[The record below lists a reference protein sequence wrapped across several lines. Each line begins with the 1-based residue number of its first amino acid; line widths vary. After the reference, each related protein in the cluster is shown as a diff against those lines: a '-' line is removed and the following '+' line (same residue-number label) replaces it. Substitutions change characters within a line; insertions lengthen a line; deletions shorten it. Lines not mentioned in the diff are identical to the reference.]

1 MSDPGEGKP
10 TSGEPKKEKPEGGE
24 PKAETPTEEKP
35 KRELTE
41 EEKRKQ
47 LEERRKELEETRKRL
62 VKEAEDFETSQNYS
76 EAIRVYTQLS
86 RISEE
91 LGEKD
96 RVRIF
101 EDKTKELRKKETA
114 TIKAA
119 EIEKRREELESNRDQ
134 LMENAEMDVNQG
146 KFDSAIA
153 KFKEIAKISQELGET
168 EVADDYTARA
178 KEMTEK
184 KAELIR
190 RFDFE
195 QKVKQL
201 EVQRRDILRKAE
213 ESVAKEDYLSASEF
227 YEQASAMSSVMA
239 QEERAEIFLE
249 RSKEMREIYEDIRRR
264 EEEERAR
271 AEMERLRIDLE
282 DKRAKSLT
290 LAESALEKGKFSKAA
305 RAYEDAAKFSLD
317 LGEKQVATGFTAQ
330 ARDIR
335 EKEPEL
341 RKEFREEKRRVKIRR
356 KRGMLLKK
364 ADSFLEREEYLEA
377 SGIFLRCAEL
387 SKDAGETDRAKEFT
401 VRADEC
407 RTKEKEKRDEL
418 LDRVAKAL
426 RAVITLR
433 LMEPEIA
440 SEVFSWEELTTVVK
454 VWDIGSCTITFKE
467 GEATITRGEAAKS
480 DMVIEGTSENLMK
493 FASGRFNH
501 ATWAKYMGK
510 IRTHGGK
517 KDTEKIEKILK
528 LPPLERDIE
537 KVYNYTALLVGI
549 CALGLVLFVFI
560 LLNPFRTI
568 GLFDFIK
575 NFMNLIRAG
584 TTLTNIQTLMIWNS
598 LSEDAKNAF
607 ILANFVLKN
616 DLTSLL
622 YSVVNLLSGPVV
634 LLLIY
639 LPGAILAL
647 ILIPYYG
654 IRRVRFEGVKKKKTK
669 ERKRIVRRAIVSH
682 AEKAYKSGR
691 FTEASRLWQKAAL
704 ISVELA
710 DEDRAAE
717 YAVRAHA
724 LKGKTAELKK
734 KLKIEHRK
742 ELEDKMRKEMASR
755 RSTLETERKKILDE
769 AAQAEDDGRL
779 LDAARHYKLA
789 SQLSLEI
796 GEKEKARELSNKAK
810 ESKRREAEL
819 RKRSKVE
826 KERLKAAERIE
837 KFEVQLK
844 EALEIAEVAIGEER
858 WDDGAKYYNIAA
870 KYAKEMG
877 ENERSKAFKAK
888 AEELAK
894 KAELEG
900 KRTNLEEQRRKV
912 IIEAEAA
919 SADGNYELASK
930 YYDQASKLS
939 EELGEKEISE
949 GFRATAAEL
958 RKQLKKK

>member
-1 MSDPGEGKP
+1 MSD
-10 TSGEPKKEKPEGGE
+10 SGEEKPENEESEPE
-24 PKAETPTEEKP
+24 PKEIKEKEP
-35 KRELTE
+35 EKEKTE
-41 EEKRKQ
+41 EEKRKE
-47 LEERRKELEETRKRL
+47 LEEKRKELEETRKRL
-62 VKEAEDFETSQNYS
+62 VKEAEEHETNENYS
-76 EAIRVYTQLS
+76 EAIRIYTQLT
-86 RISEE
+86 RISED

-101 EDKTKELRKKETA
+101 EDKTKELRQKETA
-114 TIKAA
+114 TVKAA
-119 EIEKRREELESNRDQ
+119 ELEKRKEELDAQRDS
-134 LMENAEMDVNQG
+134 LMEQAEVDMAQG
-146 KFDSAIA
+146 RFDAAVENFKKIA
-153 KFKEIAKISQELGET
+153 QISTELGES
-168 EVADDYTARA
+168 EVADEYRARA
-178 KEMTEK
+178 KETSEK
-184 KAELIR
+184 KAELSR
-190 RFDFE
+190 RFEFE
-195 QKVKQL
+195 KKVKTL
-201 EVQRRDILRKAE
+201 EIQRRDLLRRAE
-213 ESVAKEDYLSASEF
+213 EAVAREDYLTASEL

-271 AEMERLRIDLE
+271 AEMERLRIELE

-290 LAESALEKGKFSKAA
+290 IAETALEKGKFSKAA
-305 RAYEDAAKFSLD
+305 KSYEDAAKFSLD

-341 RKEFREEKRRVKIRR
+341 RKEFREEKRRVKIRK
-356 KRGMLLKK
+356 KRGILLKK
-364 ADSFLEREEYLEA
+364 ADAYLEKEEYLDA
-377 SGIFLRCAEL
+377 SSVFLRCAEL

-401 VRADEC
+401 LRADEC

-440 SEVFSWEELTTVVK
+440 SEVFSWEELTAVVK

-480 DMVIEGTSENLMK
+480 NMRIEGTSENLMK
-493 FASGRFNH
+493 FSSGRFNH

-510 IRTHGGK
+510 VRTKGSK
-517 KDTEKIEKILK
+517 LSTQKIEKILK
-528 LPPLERDIE
+528 LPPLERDLE
-537 KVYNYTALLVGI
+537 KVYNYTALFLAGGVI
-549 CALGLVLFVFI
+549 ALLLFVFL
-560 LLNPFRTI
+560 LLNPFKTI
-568 GLFDFIK
+568 GLFEWIK
-575 NFMNLIRAG
+575 GFMNTVRAG
-584 TTLTNIQTLMIWNS
+584 TMLDNIETLVLFNE
-598 LSEDAKNAF
+598 LSENEQ
-607 ILANFVLKN
+607 ILFLWNNFLNKN
-616 DLTSLL
+616 DLVGIL
-622 YSVVNLLSGPVV
+622 YSVINLLTAPVI
-634 LLLIY
+634 LLVIY
-639 LPGAILAL
+639 LPGAMLTA

-654 IRRVRFEGVKKKKTK
+654 FKRIRFEGVKKRKTK
-669 ERKRIVRRAIVSH
+669 ERKRIVRRAIVTH

-742 ELEDKMRKEMASR
+742 ELEEKMRKEMASR
-755 RSTLETERKKILDE
+755 RSTLEAERKKILDE

-779 LDAARHYKLA
+779 LDASRHYKLA

-796 GEKEKARELSNKAK
+796 GEKEKARDYSNKAK
-810 ESKRREAEL
+810 ESKRREADL
-819 RKRSKVE
+819 RKRSKIE
-826 KERLKAAERIE
+826 KQRLQAADRIE
-837 KFEVQLK
+837 KFNTQLK
-844 EALEIAEVAIGEER
+844 EALEIAEVAKGEER
-858 WDDGAKYYNIAA
+858 WDDASKYYNIAA

-877 ENERSKAFKAK
+877 EDDRSKAFKTEADK
-888 AEELAK
+888 LAK

-900 KRTNLEEQRRKV
+900 KRTDLEEARRKA

-919 SADGNYELASK
+919 SADGNYQVAAK
-930 YYDQASKLS
+930 YYEEASQLS
-939 EELGEKEISE
+939 MELGEKEIAE
-949 GFRATAAEL
+949 GFKATAAEL
-958 RKQLKKK
+958 RKRK